1 MADNSTET
9 SNTNFSIND
18 GIASLLQDPIEENQ
32 AVDEAQPEEA
42 EMVEAGDPE
51 VEADDTES
59 EEAEADE
66 AEADEADDQEA
77 EDETDD
83 ASDDEVEDDADQE
96 PELYTVKVDG
106 EEMEVDLDT
115 LKSGFMMQS
124 AFTKRT
130 QALAEER
137 KALETDVQNARQARD
152 EYLGLAQQM
161 AHILQTQTQQEPD
174 WARLREELDPKEY
187 ADAIYLHQR
196 KKEQLAQT
204 NADIDRIN
212 AERSN
217 EAQYNYAKHMETEKQ
232 LLLDAIPEWQD
243 DKVRTSERQQ
253 IVEYAKKFG
262 YTESE
267 IAGAADHRAIRAL
280 RDSWLLSKVQN
291 KAETA
296 KKKVK
301 QAPKVAKA
309 GVPKTKAETVS
320 RRQRDLRNRFDKE
333 RSMSAAIELLQNQS

>member
-18 GIASLLQDPIEENQ
+18 GIASLLQDPTEENQ
-32 AVDEAQPEEA
+32 AVDEAQPDEA

-51 VEADDTES
+51 VEADDTEG
-59 EEAEADE
+59 DE
-66 AEADEADDQEA
+66 AEAVEAEAEDADDQEA

-83 ASDDEVEDDADQE
+83 ASEDEAEDDADQE

-106 EEMEVDLDT
+106 EEIEVDLDT

-137 KALETDVQNARQARD
+137 KVLEGEMQNAREARD
-152 EYLGLAQQM
+152 TYLQNAQQI
-161 AHILQTQTQQEPD
+161 AQILQAQTQQEPD

-187 ADAIYLHQR
+187 ADAIYLHQQR
-196 KKEQLAQT
+196 KEQLANT

-212 AERSN
+212 AERAK
-217 EAQYNYAKHMETEKQ
+217 EAQYNFGKHMESEKQ
-232 LLLDAIPEWQD
+232 LMLDAIPEWQD
-243 DKVRTSERQQ
+243 DKVRNDERVQV
-253 IVEYAKKFG
+253 IEYAKTFG
-262 YTESE
+262 YTEQE
-267 IAGAADHRAIRAL
+267 IALAADHRAIKAL
-280 RDSWLLSKVQN
+280 RDSWLLSKLNN
-291 KAETA
+291 KAVIA

-301 QAPKVAKA
+301 AAPKVAKA
-309 GVPKTKAETVS
+309 GIPKTKAETVS
-320 RRQRDLRNRFDKE
+320 RKRRDLRNRFDKE